1 MLKRKSKLGRVARL
15 PQSLPI
21 TVDWPLL
28 LDELDQSANDKLF
41 EYLAKLNLGGVA
53 IE

>member
-1 MLKRKSKLGRVARL
+1 MFKRKSKLGRVARL
-15 PQSLPI
+15 PQPLPI
-21 TVDWPLL
+21 VIDWLLL
-28 LDELDQSANDKLF
+28 LDEIDQSANDKLF